1 LPTAAVVLMHHG
13 YRPERAVQTGIG
25 PIEVSRV
32 KIRDREAASDGERI
46 RFTSAI
52 LAFGHEEP
60 GFATAGALPAGYLDT
75 AFPRGRVGLAGQG
88 SVQSVTC
95 GELTDAMAEA
105 RSVAEPPRL
114 CLGRRHLPA
123 GPHGRAYDCKV
134 APGADEEVFT

>member
-1 LPTAAVVLMHHG
+1 MHHG

-52 LAFGHEEP
+52 RAFGHEEP

-105 RSVAEPPRL
+105 RSVA
-114 CLGRRHLPA
+114 
-123 GPHGRAYDCKV
+123 
-134 APGADEEVFT
+134 

>member
-1 LPTAAVVLMHHG
+1 MPTAAVVLMHHG

-75 AFPRGRVGLAGQG
+75 AFPRGRVGLAG
-88 SVQSVTC
+88 
-95 GELTDAMAEA
+95 
-105 RSVAEPPRL
+105 
-114 CLGRRHLPA
+114 
-123 GPHGRAYDCKV
+123 
-134 APGADEEVFT
+134 